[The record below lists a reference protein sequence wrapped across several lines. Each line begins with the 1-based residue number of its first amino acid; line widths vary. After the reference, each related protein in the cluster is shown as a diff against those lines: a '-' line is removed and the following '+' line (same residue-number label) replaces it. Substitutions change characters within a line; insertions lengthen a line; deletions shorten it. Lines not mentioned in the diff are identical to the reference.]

1 MDSKISRR
9 SFIRKSVDAGAASLL
24 GGALFSNMGCQGTGG
39 KSQAPLCDLAVV
51 EGDDRH
57 AMTEKAVDLLGGME
71 QFVPRGARVCIL
83 PNAQRNHP
91 GTYTKP
97 EIVQSV
103 IDMCCRAGAA
113 EVNCLSWLFR
123 KNWEATGLDK
133 VVEEAGASL
142 KIVDLKDESRFK
154 PVALKGAKILEE
166 VRIMDLFFENDVF
179 INMPIT
185 KDHAGNRFTGTM
197 KNLMGL
203 NSPKSNRTFHTGN
216 FKNDD
221 IEHLDQCIAD
231 LNLAIRPTL
240 CVVDATEFIITNGPF
255 GPGELHKPRKVVAGT
270 DPVAIDALCSTLW
283 GLKPEEIIM
292 IERAHKHGLGEID
305 FSKKK
310 IEETVI

>member
-1 MDSKISRR
+1 MDSRISRR
-9 SFIRKSVDAGAASLL
+9 SFIRKSVDAGAASIL
-24 GGALFSNMGCQGTGG
+24 GGALFSQVGCRSTG
-39 KSQAPLCDLAVV
+39 KKARPQCDLAVV
-51 EGDDRH
+51 EGDDNH
-57 AMTEKAVDLLGGME
+57 TMTLEALDRLGGME
-71 QFVPRGARVCIL
+71 QFVPKGARVCIL

-97 EIVQSV
+97 EIVQAV
-103 IDMCCRAGAA
+103 IDLCYQAGAS
-113 EVNCLSWLFR
+113 EVNCLSWLPR
-123 KNWEATGLDK
+123 KNWEATGLDRA
-133 VVEEAGASL
+133 VLDAGANL
-142 KIVDLKDESRFK
+142 EIVDLKDESRFK
-154 PVALKGAKILEE
+154 AVPLKGAKILEE

-185 KDHAGNRFTGTM
+185 KDHAGNRFTGAM

-270 DPVAIDALCSTLW
+270 DPVAIDAYCATLW

-292 IERAHKHGLGEID
+292 IDRAHKHGLGEID
-305 FSKKK
+305 FTKKR
-310 IEETVI
+310 IEQAVI